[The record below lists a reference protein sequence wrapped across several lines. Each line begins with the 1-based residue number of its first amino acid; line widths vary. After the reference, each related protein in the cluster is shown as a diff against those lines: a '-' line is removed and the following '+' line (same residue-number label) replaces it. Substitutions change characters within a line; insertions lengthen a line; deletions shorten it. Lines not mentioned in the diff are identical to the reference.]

1 MHHWFF
7 CFMFVSQ
14 NQNRCNKMIVI
25 NHYKDDNPCHRCTH
39 DFFVLSLC
47 LRSQNQKRCNQII
60 VINHYKDDNPCHRC
74 TNDFFVL
81 SWCLCAQNQNRCN
94 QIIVINHYKD
104 DNPCHRCRASWPLCK
119 HSCSRKR
126 QRRRRQRRGNIWI
139 FEVENVVLWKI
150 CWQKEKT
157 IMADEKTDIK
167 VPKPCKKEVEKR
179 WFFNIRIF

>member
-47 LRSQNQKRCNQII
+47 LCSQNQKRCNQII

-74 TNDFFVL
+74 
-81 SWCLCAQNQNRCN
+81 
-94 QIIVINHYKD
+94 
-104 DNPCHRCRASWPLCK
+104 RASWPPCK

-179 WFFNIRIF
+179 WYFNIRIF

>member
-47 LRSQNQKRCNQII
+47 LCSQNQKRCNQII
-60 VINHYKDDNPCHRC
+60 VINHYK
-74 TNDFFVL
+74 
-81 SWCLCAQNQNRCN
+81 A
-94 QIIVINHYKD
+94 
-104 DNPCHRCRASWPLCK
+104 DNPCHRCRASWPPCK

-126 QRRRRQRRGNIWI
+126 QRRRRRRRGNIWI
-139 FEVENVVLWKI
+139 FQIDKCGIMKYILAKRLKYKSSTGGWEEENLLLIYYLFLVL
-150 CWQKEKT
+150 
-157 IMADEKTDIK
+157 
-167 VPKPCKKEVEKR
+167 
-179 WFFNIRIF
+179 